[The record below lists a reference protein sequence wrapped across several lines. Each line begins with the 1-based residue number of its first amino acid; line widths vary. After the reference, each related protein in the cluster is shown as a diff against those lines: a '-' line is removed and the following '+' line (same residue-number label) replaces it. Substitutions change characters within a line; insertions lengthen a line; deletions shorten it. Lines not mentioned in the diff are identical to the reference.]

1 MNIAPTC
8 VVAIAA
14 LVLAALPPAEAAQH
28 AAKVVYAFGQVE
40 AHGSGGQARKLAR
53 GDAIVPGDTVVTRRG
68 RAQLRFTDGGFA
80 ALQPGTEY
88 RVDDYAFAGEADGSE
103 RSFLS
108 LVRGSVRL
116 VTGIIGRANKQNYRI
131 RTSVATIGIRGTS
144 GRLSHCEAN
153 CGARGP
159 GTKLQGYGGTW
170 DLESGQ
176 FKGPVASGE
185 ARFCNGTDCFK
196 LPGFGQRRDVAA
208 SGEDE
213 AEGEG
218 EQDGAGEETAD
229 NAYSQGSQVGADGT
243 QCDLGGG
250 CGDIVVATGLVG
262 AEAFQAAGFGGDTE
276 NLADFVVVTKNG
288 LPVAGL
294 EFDDGST
301 GHDPEVGILTTDV
314 TALRT
319 AFNASGDPDIA
330 AAGNAILNAIP
341 SQQKALLASMP
352 AVVGQGDFGRT
363 SDNRLL
369 KGRWTNGFVM
379 EIDVSLNGTPELFS
393 NVFKLTGFQ
402 SEHFIFGPD
411 PLFVPFAGQAR
422 YDFTGGTF
430 STAVDGS
437 SIGQGVTGGFLA
449 FDFGSGA
456 GIVDM
461 TVRHGLMTLNVLG
474 GLQLEFDEPKLFF
487 DAGNVVAATMAGSYP
502 VTIDGFFAVPNGT
515 KAPLAAGL
523 AYVIDTPTQLI
534 GTAGFGLSASS
545 VPSIPPPV
553 TAGPGPL
560 ASGSYVAFSHNFLT
574 GMTVNSNA
582 DDFIVGPMDTATTDG
597 LVVNQFNST
606 TPVDLC
612 SGVPCTFN
620 AQMSTPTLDPTGP
633 GGTTQNAPLGVSWVR
648 WSPGYAINHNQM
660 PVPLGSAHV
669 IDVKVPTAMG
679 MVPGMSSGLQG
690 VYNVLVGGS
699 RPTVVFE
706 NNGTV
711 GPEIV
716 GNITSATMT
725 IVFDMGQVGAT
736 FSGNFPDGM
745 GTAMWTIAGVSQPFS
760 SAAATHSIPLT
771 GAVISGQISTAGMM
785 TTCGMGC
792 TLFGHSHFD
801 IVGVNATGV
810 AGSLQ
815 ANTSGM
821 NPGFGMAAT
830 YVLQGSVIPYP

>member
-1 MNIAPTC
+1 MNKAPTC
-8 VVAIAA
+8 VAAMAA
-14 LVLAALPPAEAAQH
+14 LVLAALAPAEAAQH

-88 RVDDYAFAGEADGSE
+88 RVDDYAFEGKADGSE

-213 AEGEG
+213 AEGE
-218 EQDGAGEETAD
+218 QDSAGEETAE

-250 CGDIVVATGLVG
+250 CGDIVVSTGLVG
-262 AEAFQAAGFGGDTE
+262 AEAFQVAGFGGDTE
-276 NLADFVVVTKNG
+276 NLSDLVVVSKG
-288 LPVAGL
+288 GVPVAGL
-294 EFDDGST
+294 EFDDGSD
-301 GHDPEVGILTTDV
+301 GHGPELGILTTDV

-319 AFNASGDPDIA
+319 AFNASGNPDIA

-341 SQQKALLASMP
+341 GQQKALLASMP

-363 SDNRLL
+363 SDNRLV

-379 EIDVSLNGTPELFS
+379 EIEVSLDGTPELFS
-393 NVFKLTGFQ
+393 DVFRLTGFQ

-437 SIGQGVTGGFLA
+437 SIGQGVTGGLLA

-487 DAGNVVAATMAGSYP
+487 DAGNVVAATLAGSYP

-534 GTAGFGLSASS
+534 GTAGFGLSAST
-545 VPSIPPPV
+545 VPPIASPTGGAVPAATGSYIAF
-553 TAGPGPL
+553 THHYL
-560 ASGSYVAFSHNFLT
+560 ASGISPT
-574 GMTVNSNA
+574 TNA
-582 DDFIVGPMDTATTDG
+582 DDFIVGPMDTAATTG
-597 LVVNQFNST
+597 GVVTSFNST

-612 SGVPCTFN
+612 SGVPCTFD
-620 AQMSTPTLDPTGP
+620 ALGAAVVKDPTGP
-633 GGTTQNAPLGVSWVR
+633 GGSTSNAALGVSWAR
-648 WSPGYAINHNQM
+648 FGGGHTIAHNDF
-660 PVPLGSAHV
+660 PTPNGPFHV
-669 IDVKVPTAMG
+669 LKVDVPTAMG
-679 MVPGMSSGLQG
+679 AVPTVASGLQG
-690 VYNVLVGGS
+690 QYNMIVGGS

-706 NNGTV
+706 TNAVQQT
-711 GPEIV
+711 PIV
-716 GNITSATMT
+716 GNLTVANMN
-725 IVFDMGQVGAT
+725 IVFDMGTLTASFQ
-736 FSGNFPDGM
+736 GNFPAGGGTGM
-745 GTAMWTIAGVSQPFS
+745 FALGGSGAFS
-760 SAAATHSIPLT
+760 SAVDVHSLALT
-771 GAVISGQISTAGMM
+771 GTVSSAAISAAGGSPD
-785 TTCGMGC
+785 CSGSC
-792 TLFGHSHFD
+792 ALFGHTHFD
-801 IVGVNATGV
+801 VIGVAATGV
-810 AGSLQ
+810 AGAVEASTVGLQ
-815 ANTSGM
+815 K
-821 NPGFGMAAT
+821 FGVAGT
-830 YVLQGSVIPYP
+830 YVLQGAVVPYP